1 MDHGHPKARFYPVPM
16 VWSEVKLVQERAN
29 QELASSASLTQL
41 VIASILS
48 KKAGAKLKKRL
59 SELTGG

>member
-16 VWSEVKLVQERAN
+16 VWTEVRLVRERMN
-29 QELASSASLTQL
+29 QELASDASLTQL

-59 SELTGG
+59 SELARG